1 MTLLGTIDGH
11 RALSCLLTENRYAF
25 LFGIHGTVEVE
36 NILVREAGAAEIVQD
51 VFLAPD
57 DVIAV
62 RTFGNQHRDS
72 VDIQE
77 FEHVAVDLRCK
88 GVNAVD
94 AVKIQ
99 GLDRVNGVEIEIA
112 GVALVQALND
122 LFAMGAV

>member
-1 MTLLGTIDGH
+1 MALLRTIDGH
-11 RALSCLLTENRYAF
+11 RALSSLLTENRYAR

-36 NILVREAGAAEIVQD
+36 NILVREAGAAEIVQN
-51 VFLAPD
+51 VIFAPD

-62 RTFGNQHRDS
+62 GTFGNQHRDS
-72 VDIQE
+72 VDVQE

-99 GLDRVNGVEIEIA
+99 RFDRVNGIEIEIA

-122 LFAMGAV
+122 LFAVGAV